1 MLAVFPL
8 AALAGHG
15 SYPGGGDGSYPS
27 GRRLLFG
34 TLPNAAKSTYS
45 VGGALTAGTHSV
57 GGRNFI
63 VHLPPITPAP
73 VVISLHGN
81 GGDGQSATDI
91 KDGNPEL
98 AATHILIGPDG
109 PESSWNII
117 AEASKLDDA
126 LYIGTTLVN
135 HLATFSNVVPTFG
148 LYGFS
153 NGAALTN
160 RILIENDDPR
170 IAWAITDGS
179 QLNTRQYR
187 AGAFYVGG
195 SDNAYTTRKAALTPR
210 RVLQIT
216 GARDDTIP
224 ATGGPSVI
232 PDGLGGVVNFVDWQ
246 VSANA
251 YARAY
256 GYTGG
261 QASLS
266 PDDANTAQAS
276 YLNGQVVAVNF
287 KSGGH
292 VLGAAKTRA
301 TVNAF
306 LGSTPAGLPPPPNG
320 PGTGSGP
327 GPGPGPSTPACVD
340 IGFPDDPEFKCSDEA
355 AACNDTS
362 DLDWYNELRQAC
374 AKTCGVC
381 GGAST
386 APPPPT
392 PIIVGG
398 TGGGGSTAPPPPST
412 ASTPA
417 CVDVGFP
424 DDPEFKCADEKEAC
438 NDTSDTEWYNEL
450 RQACAKT
457 CNACGPVT
465 G

>member
-8 AALAGHG
+8 AALAGHD
-15 SYPGGGDGSYPS
+15 SYPGDGDGSYPG

-57 GGRNFI
+57 GGRSFI

-91 KDGNPEL
+91 KDGNREL

-109 PESSWNII
+109 PENSWNIK

-153 NGAALTN
+153 NGAALSN

-179 QLNTRQYR
+179 QLNTLQYH
-187 AGAFYVGG
+187 GGKFYVGG
-195 SDNAYTTRKAALTPR
+195 SDNAYTTPKAALTPR

-266 PDDANTAQAS
+266 PNDANTAQAS

-306 LGSTPAGLPPPPNG
+306 LASTPAGLPPPP
-320 PGTGSGP
+320 PASSSPLVVSSPPPPSTS
-327 GPGPGPSTPACVD
+327 STPACVD
-340 IGFPDDPEFKCSDEA
+340 IGFPDDPAFKCADEA
-355 AACNDTS
+355 EACNDTS
-362 DLDWYNELRQAC
+362 DLDWYNELRQ
-374 AKTCGVC
+374 V
-381 GGAST
+381 
-386 APPPPT
+386 
-392 PIIVGG
+392 
-398 TGGGGSTAPPPPST
+398 
-412 ASTPA
+412 
-417 CVDVGFP
+417 
-424 DDPEFKCADEKEAC
+424 
-438 NDTSDTEWYNEL
+438 
-450 RQACAKT
+450 CAKT